1 MTRGNSIEA
10 LLISENAETVKRIR
24 QLLAAE
30 PEAKIAVGTT
40 ARFTGALERIS
51 AGGVDL
57 VLLDFDL
64 SEGTGLGVLHQL
76 RERAPGTPVV
86 VVVRVD
92 DTELAIEL
100 LRHGA
105 QDVLAKGTLEG
116 KSLVRALRFA
126 KERDH
131 AERQQQIT
139 LHMGDIP
146 DCIILHEGKDGLTKL
161 VLSPDQRFKLDILI
175 APPGNPAAE
184 VSGHDFA
191 ADWSAVIP
199 ADPCVPGQ
207 VIEQLLPD
215 GGISWNL
222 VTKPPPPGDAARVVG
237 TFRIS
242 QEATDPSAVAEVH
255 EMEERYGRLL
265 NSVSDYVYT
274 VTMQEGRVAS
284 TDHGPGCRAI
294 TGYSPEEFKTD
305 PSLWSR
311 IIHPEDREMVL
322 AKVQQLIQWGVPGD
336 IEHRLLKKSGR
347 IAWVRNKQVPRYD
360 SNGRLIAYDGL
371 ISDITERKITE
382 ELLFAANTHLKD
394 VVSDLVK
401 SQEELN
407 AAHLQLIQAE
417 KLQSVGRLAAGV
429 AHEVKN
435 PMAILQ
441 MGIQYLVDSPV
452 GDDQTRDT
460 VLHEMRSAAD
470 RANSVIENLQN
481 FSSARE
487 LANRAVVVNQVIADA
502 LQLIRIDLTKRKVE
516 VVTEL
521 APNLPTCNLES
532 TAIEQVLVNI
542 LTNSCHAMP
551 NGGTISIRT
560 FLRIAAET
568 DVERTH
574 GDRSG
579 RFLRVGEPAVVM
591 EVRDTGTGIPTEQL
605 PHMFDLF
612 YTTKETGKGQGLGLA
627 VSKRIIDLH
636 GGRITIA
643 NAPGGGSVVTILLP
657 ANPPTV

>member
-40 ARFTGALERIS
+40 ARLAGALERIS
-51 AGGVDL
+51 TGGVDL

-105 QDVLAKGTLEG
+105 QDVLVKSTLEG
-116 KSLVRALRFA
+116 KSLVRTLRFA

-146 DCIILHEGKDGLTKL
+146 DCIILHEGKDELTKL
-161 VLSPDQRFKLDILI
+161 VLSSDQRFKLDILI
-175 APPGNPAAE
+175 APPGNPAVE

-222 VTKPPPPGDAARVVG
+222 VTPTARYLPATPVAWSAR
-237 TFRIS
+237 FCIS
-242 QEATDPSAVAEVH
+242 QEATDPSAVSEVH
-255 EMEERYGRLL
+255 EMEERYGWLL
-265 NSVSDYVYT
+265 NSASDYVYT
-274 VTMQEGRVAS
+274 VTMQDGRVAA

-551 NGGTISIRT
+551 NGGTITIRT

-579 RFLRVGEPAVVM
+579 RFLRVGET
-591 EVRDTGTGIPTEQL
+591 R
-605 PHMFDLF
+605 
-612 YTTKETGKGQGLGLA
+612 
-627 VSKRIIDLH
+627 
-636 GGRITIA
+636 GGR
-643 NAPGGGSVVTILLP
+643 GSS
-657 ANPPTV
+657 